1 MLEHYFRKKNK
12 LNRLRTCL
20 LGLYLDPFA
29 CYLNGLGYL
38 KPVVVHY
45 VSAAGHLAHWLA
57 ESQHC
62 LDELDEQ
69 LVQDFLEHHLDCCSC
84 PDPRPCVVHILR
96 AGCGHFLSFLR
107 QKGTIS
113 TNPPVRH
120 SPFEQILDQF
130 DRYMLDVC
138 GLATNT
144 RCYRIRHA
152 RAFLE
157 HFCIH
162 DGLHLES
169 LRAEEIRNYVAERA
183 QEYSRGSAK
192 VLAGAVRSFLR
203 YLQFLG
209 LCSENLVASVPSF
222 AAPSQ
227 TRLPQ
232 SLSTEQLKQMFS
244 SFDRSH
250 ASGLRDYAMALCMLE
265 LGLRSAD
272 IVAVTLADID
282 WRVGTVVIHG
292 GKGRR
297 STILPLPANVGQA
310 LVDYLRHERPQTD
323 DRHLFVRHAFPRGKP
338 ISTRIVQRAI
348 ESAFKRVEIVGK
360 TPHSLR
366 HTTANRLLQ
375 GGASLKEVADVLR
388 HRSLNT
394 TTIYARIN
402 RAKLDEIAMPWPEV
416 KI

>member
-1 MLEHYFRKKNK
+1 MLEHYFRRKNK
-12 LNRLRTCL
+12 LDRLRVGL
-20 LGLYLDPFA
+20 LGPYLDSFA
-29 CYLNGLGYL
+29 SYLNGQGYL
-38 KPVVVHY
+38 EPVVVHY
-45 VSAAGHLAHWLA
+45 VSAAGHLAYWLTK
-57 ESQHC
+57 SQYC
-62 LDELDEQ
+62 LDELNEQ
-69 LVQDFLEHHLDCCSC
+69 LIHDFLEHHLDCCNC
-84 PDPRPCVVHILR
+84 PDPQLRVVHILR
-96 AGCGHFLSFLR
+96 AGCGHLLSFLR
-107 QKGTIS
+107 LQGTIS
-113 TNPPVRH
+113 TIPLVH
-120 SPFEQILDQF
+120 YSPFEQLLDQF
-130 DRYMLDVC
+130 DKYLLDVC

-144 RCYRIRHA
+144 RCYRVRHA

-157 HFCIH
+157 HFCTH
-162 DGLHLES
+162 TDFNLET
-169 LRAEEIRNYVAERA
+169 LGAEEIRNYVADRA
-183 QEYSRGSAK
+183 QERTRGSAR

-209 LCSENLVASVPSF
+209 LCSESLVASVPSF
-222 AAPSQ
+222 AAPPQ
-227 TRLPQ
+227 TRLPK
-232 SLSTEQLKQMFS
+232 SLSTEQMKQMLS

-272 IVAVTLADID
+272 IVAITLTDVD
-282 WRVGTVVIHG
+282 WRVGTVVIRV

-297 STILPLPANVGQA
+297 STILPLPAKVGQA
-310 LVDYLRHERPQTD
+310 LVDYLRHERLQTG

-338 ISTRIVQRAI
+338 ISTGIVQRAI
-348 ESAFKRVEIVGK
+348 KSAFRRAGIVGK

-388 HRSLNT
+388 HQSLDT

-402 RAKLDEIAMPWPEV
+402 RAKLDKIAMPWPGV